1 MCYDCKYSYENENPN
16 LLNYYFNKITTLN
29 QTSVLKLEEHEY
41 LYYNREITLEI
52 AVSQISNTIHNVHSF
67 MICPI
72 CKISIYKTEKCNG
85 ISHHGLERCYAC
97 GRVGFKIKGLGSH
110 WQPTGKGG
118 CFRFDH
124 DDFVKKYIPSYSC
137 TEYSCGNHDR
147 GDCSIPN
154 HQNGIH
160 ALNKIRKKSY
170 VYHLFKSLNPN
181 LRYEVFD
188 CLFAQYSSIPTFVEY
203 LPYKQSLVLLETYK
217 THLRHFSEDILYDEL
232 HCSHPQTL
240 FQNKSIFYSSTTF
253 MNMYTIT
260 TTLIPYTESE
270 LPPQILSPLPDILR
284 FYSTRSPIALL
295 NNPLGTAQGNDSDS
309 DVSDHTIT
317 SFDITEAI

>member
-16 LLNYYFNKITTLN
+16 LLNYYFNKITALN
-29 QTSVLKLEEHEY
+29 ETSVLKLEEHEY
-41 LYYNREITLEI
+41 LYYNREITLDI
-52 AVSQISNTIHNVHSF
+52 AVSQIANTIHNVNSF

-110 WQPTGKGG
+110 WQPTGIGG

-124 DDFVKKYIPSYSC
+124 DDFVKKYAPSYSC
-137 TEYSCGNHDR
+137 TDYSCGNHDR

-160 ALNKIRKKSY
+160 ALNKLRKKSY
-170 VYHLFKSLNPN
+170 VYHLFKSLNPP
-181 LRYEVFD
+181 LRYKVFD
-188 CLFAQYSSIPTFVEY
+188 CLFAQYSSIPTVVEY

-217 THLRHFSEDILYDEL
+217 THLRHFSEDILYNEL
-232 HCSHPQTL
+232 HCSHPQTI
-240 FQNKSIFYSSTTF
+240 FQNKSIFYSSTTY

-260 TTLIPYTESE
+260 TNLIPYTESE
-270 LPPQILSPLPDILR
+270 LPPEILPPLPDILR
-284 FYSTRSPIALL
+284 FYSTRLPITLR
-295 NNPLGTAQGNDSDS
+295 NTAHDSDS
-309 DVSDHTIT
+309 DSDHTIT
-317 SFDITEAI
+317 SLDITEAQ